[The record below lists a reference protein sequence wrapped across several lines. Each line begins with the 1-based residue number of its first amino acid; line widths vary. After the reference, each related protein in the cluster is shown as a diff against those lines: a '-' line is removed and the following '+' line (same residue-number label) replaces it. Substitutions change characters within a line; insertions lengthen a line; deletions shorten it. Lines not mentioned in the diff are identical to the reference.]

1 MHLQHELL
9 LIYGFGDWGN
19 IRAIE
24 TVRVWHTFGGTLLCE
39 HGPFVHWKVLKI
51 DKGWFSVNQLEIHLI
66 WENMMMQHSCQGL
79 EYEKIEKNQSKH
91 GVIETS

>member
-1 MHLQHELL
+1 M
-9 LIYGFGDWGN
+9 N

-39 HGPFVHWKVLKI
+39 HDPFVHWKVLKI

-66 WENMMMQHSCQGL
+66 WENMMVQHSCQGL
-79 EYEKIEKNQSKH
+79 EYEELEKNQSKH